1 MKRPRLSTKELDGV
15 MNAYLVQRLGGTYDG
30 SACADDLLSKYA
42 HQIYCDLHLLR
53 LCYPAVA
60 RSHHTPAEALE
71 AAMEVVSE
79 TLTQYSSSTQLNLA
93 SFCVRQW
100 PTEHLLE
107 LCMRTGT
114 QE

>member
-1 MKRPRLSTKELDGV
+1 MKRPRLSTKELDSV
-15 MNAYLVQRLGGTYDG
+15 MNAYLVQRLGGRYGT
-30 SACADDLLSKYA
+30 SACDDDLLSKYA

-79 TLTQYSSSTQLNLA
+79 TLTQYSSSTQSNLA
-93 SFCVRQW
+93 AFCVKQW

-107 LCMRTGT
+107 LCVRTGT
-114 QE
+114 HE